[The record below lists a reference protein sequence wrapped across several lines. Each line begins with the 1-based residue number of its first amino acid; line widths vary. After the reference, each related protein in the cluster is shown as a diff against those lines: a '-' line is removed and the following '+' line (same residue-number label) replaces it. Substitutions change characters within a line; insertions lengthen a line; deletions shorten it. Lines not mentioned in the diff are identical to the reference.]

1 MQQRNP
7 RSEDWFVK
15 TALCYLQDVAQ
26 VMFLEDW
33 ELPPPPA
40 GFKSAV
46 RCVTR
51 QHDGCFLWLGGKKQ
65 PKTTGSLSNSA
76 SF

>member
-7 RSEDWFVK
+7 RSGDWFVK
-15 TALCYLQDVAQ
+15 TALCHLQDVAQ
-26 VMFLEDW
+26 VMCLEDW
-33 ELPPPPA
+33 ELPPPG

-51 QHDGCFLWLGGKKQ
+51 QHGRCFLWLGEKKQ
-65 PKTTGSLSNSA
+65 PKTTGSLCNLA
-76 SF
+76 SFG